1 MINNKDS
8 SMNDNDEQNIDKEI
22 PKSLIINIDER
33 NSIDS
38 IKITAELTKVNEEK
52 EVNENS
58 KDNPFNWSKR
68 KKWFT
73 LVVLSCGATISP
85 ISCIMFYPAVL
96 EVRNQL
102 HTTSMLTNASIS
114 IYLIFQGIGPLGWAA
129 YSDSRQTRKN
139 VYIFS
144 LILFIVASVIC
155 AIINNIWWLIII
167 RIIQACGSSA
177 LHAIGP
183 TTIKLGNAFGFFYLF
198 PIIGPLMGPVIGGY
212 VTEYFGWRWI
222 FWLMAIMG
230 IIVLILIFFFVPETY
245 PKRKPNT
252 TITTTSVSSSSP
264 NSSNRKFINPFAPL
278 SLFRYPNLSI
288 IILYLSILLSFI
300 YLQGALIPI
309 EFSKGYNLTAAKLGL
324 MFLSPALGYMFGS
337 VIGGRYADY
346 FLKNAKRTALIA
358 QRKEIE
364 KIIEKDE
371 NNMIILESI
380 QVEPEIR
387 IHGTWLGSII
397 VSISF
402 LAFSWLLEY
411 RVSIIFPII
420 FMFLGGFGQLLAFT
434 TVFTYLVESFPTQ
447 SASINSD
454 LTFSRQLVAGLLSLF
469 SVPIDEALGVGWTF
483 SLVVFLNIIGTLSV
497 IVVLFKGKQ
506 WRLKFKQDFNLK

>member
-129 YSDSRQTRKN
+129 YSDSRQT
-139 VYIFS
+139 
-144 LILFIVASVIC
+144 
-155 AIINNIWWLIII
+155 
-167 RIIQACGSSA
+167 Q
-177 LHAIGP
+177 
-183 TTIKLGNAFGFFYLF
+183 LGNAFGFFYLF